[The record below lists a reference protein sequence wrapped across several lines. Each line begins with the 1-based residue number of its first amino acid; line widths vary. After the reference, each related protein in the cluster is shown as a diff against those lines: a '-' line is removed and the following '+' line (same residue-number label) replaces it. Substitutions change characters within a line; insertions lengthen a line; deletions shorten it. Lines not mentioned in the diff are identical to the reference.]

1 MFSEWCFFSS
11 GFSFVLYNS
20 TVRLC
25 RYHNRASV
33 YRRSVA
39 FNLYEATILY
49 RCDRWVYYRL
59 EKSFAQS
66 AGLAGI
72 RTRTIRFKTSSSGV
86 FECALSVPL
95 FFFFLRSSLSIM
107 CGSYP
112 CWYSAFWRFALTFAV
127 VVPFVGLPLRGT
139 AGNGYLWTLRDT
151 PKYSQLVQLIHVDTK
166 ETAVRTE
173 TKKRKTRD
181 WVHNVVLVT
190 VYKEKTVITIFIAS
204 RFYRVCH

>member
-95 FFFFLRSSLSIM
+95 FFFFFKEFIVYNVWKLSLLIQ
-107 CGSYP
+107 CI
-112 CWYSAFWRFALTFAV
+112 LTFRAYLRCGCAIRWIAFARNCGERI
-127 VVPFVGLPLRGT
+127 FVNSAGYSKVQPAST
-139 AGNGYLWTLRDT
+139 ANTCWHQRD
-151 PKYSQLVQLIHVDTK
+151 SCQN
-166 ETAVRTE
+166 RN
-173 TKKRKTRD
+173 KK
-181 WVHNVVLVT
+181 
-190 VYKEKTVITIFIAS
+190 A
-204 RFYRVCH
+204 